1 MSFKKTLLVFGLTG
15 VLAGASSP
23 KPYASAN
30 NLEHLISQEAAQQQ
44 KQVVDEQKY
53 ADLKKMID
61 EANSVIISKVKATGF
76 EFNNAYNNI
85 CTTYL
90 FEENIPYKLNNSLMK
105 AAVRQSKT
113 VIKSNLTN
121 EPLDI
126 RVAYNGVLPES
137 NIPEDVLGAAKANNV
152 TLAPDAKTPVL
163 DQGKEYIV
171 FLKNLKP
178 FKGNSKL
185 GLIGYLP
192 ATDDNKTTVEL
203 IVAEYKK

>member
-1 MSFKKTLLVFGLTG
+1 MSLKKTLLVLGLSG
-15 VLAGASSP
+15 VLAGVGSTG
-23 KPYASAN
+23 
-30 NLEHLISQEAAQQQ
+30 LENVVAQEAAQQQ
-44 KQVVDEQKY
+44 TQVDQQKN
-53 ADLKKMID
+53 ADFKKMFD

-76 EFNNAYNNI
+76 EFNNAYKNI

-90 FEENIPYKLNNSLMK
+90 FEENIPYKLNNSLIR
-105 AAVRQSKT
+105 AAVRMSKT
-113 VIKSNLTN
+113 VITSNLTN
-121 EPLDI
+121 DPLDI
-126 RVAYNGVLPES
+126 LAVYNGVLPES
-137 NIPEDVLGAAKANNV
+137 NIPEDVLAAAKANNV

-192 ATDDNKTTVEL
+192 ATDDNKTTAEL